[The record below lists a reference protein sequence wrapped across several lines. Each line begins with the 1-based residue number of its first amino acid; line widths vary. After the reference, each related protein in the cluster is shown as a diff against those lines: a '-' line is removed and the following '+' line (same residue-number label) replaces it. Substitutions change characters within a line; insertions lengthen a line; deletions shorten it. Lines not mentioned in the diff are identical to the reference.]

1 MKRLLMIAAA
11 AGQLI
16 FAAAWT
22 DRAEYDLALKIRVE
36 ASPKT
41 RIALLDDWKTKYP
54 KSALAE
60 PRREL
65 YLAAYRELGDVPK
78 MLDTV
83 KEIVADQPNNQ
94 VGLYWAMILVPLV
107 KDGDAAAQA
116 LGAQAARQMI
126 AAQAPG
132 SEFLA
137 HRVLGWV
144 AWQRNN
150 LPEAEIELTAAA
162 KLAPQDAE
170 IEAWLGAVLAQQ
182 QTSPKQS
189 AAIWQLARAAAVK
202 GEGALPDSER
212 GQYLTSME
220 RLYVRLNGDKTG
232 LDHIES
238 QAAAAPFA
246 PAGFEVGPLMGA
258 SATDSAVNAAVW
270 VRLRTRLAAA
280 DGDAYF
286 NSVLKGRE
294 MPLLKGKVVRAAPRS
309 KPQEIGIAVTEN
321 TTEEVVLMLSA
332 PMPSAARLGTEIEF
346 KGHADSLAS
355 NPFRLTLTAD
365 PEDLIGWPSGP
376 NKR

>member
-1 MKRLLMIAAA
+1 MKRILLLLALAT
-11 AGQLI
+11 QLGL
-16 FAAAWT
+16 AAAWT
-22 DRAEYDLALKIRVE
+22 DRAEYDLALKIRTE
-36 ASPKT
+36 ASPKG

-78 MLDTV
+78 MLDVV

-107 KDGDAAAQA
+107 KDSDAAAQA

-126 AAQAPG
+126 ASQAPG

-150 LPEAEIELTAAA
+150 LPEAETELTAAA
-162 KLAPQDAE
+162 KLAPQNAE
-170 IEAWLGAVLAQQ
+170 IEAWLAAVLAQQ

-189 AAIWQLARAAAVK
+189 AAIWQLARATAVK
-202 GEGALPDSER
+202 GDGALPDSER

-232 LDHIES
+232 LQQIETD
-238 QAAAAPFA
+238 AAAAPFA
-246 PAGFEVGPLMGA
+246 PSGFEVGPLMGA

-270 VRLRTRLAAA
+270 VRLRTRLAAV
-280 DGDAYF
+280 DGDTYF

-294 MPLLKGKVVRAAPRS
+294 MPLLKGKVVRTAPRS
-309 KPQEIGIAVTEN
+309 KPQEIGLAVTDS
-321 TTEEVVLMLSA
+321 TTEEIVLMLSA
-332 PMPSAARLGTEIEF
+332 PMTSAARLGTEIEF
-346 KGHADSLAS
+346 KGHADSLGS
-355 NPFRLTLTAD
+355 NPFRLTLAAD
-365 PEDLIGWPSGP
+365 PEDVIGWPSGP

>member
-1 MKRLLMIAAA
+1 
-11 AGQLI
+11 
-16 FAAAWT
+16 
-22 DRAEYDLALKIRVE
+22 
-36 ASPKT
+36 
-41 RIALLDDWKTKYP
+41 
-54 KSALAE
+54 
-60 PRREL
+60 
-65 YLAAYRELGDVPK
+65 
-78 MLDTV
+78 
-83 KEIVADQPNNQ
+83 
-94 VGLYWAMILVPLV
+94 
-107 KDGDAAAQA
+107 
-116 LGAQAARQMI
+116 
-126 AAQAPG
+126 
-132 SEFLA
+132 
-137 HRVLGWV
+137 
-144 AWQRNN
+144 
-150 LPEAEIELTAAA
+150 
-162 KLAPQDAE
+162 
-170 IEAWLGAVLAQQ
+170 LAQQ